1 MTPPLGA
8 FKAAV
13 FGAAG
18 VSTSDVIL
26 ISKTTMAG
34 EAYYRATFDSAY
46 VSAIFAFSGIVCDVN
61 DTDMTFQVS
70 TSGTSYGISAANVAW
85 RTINGTTYPSAGDS
99 FPNSS
104 MSQAAGTGY
113 LDLSNA
119 LSDDATY
126 DGSILNGFIQ
136 IYNPKSAV
144 YGKNFMSVEIGNVAS
159 GDSFGQW
166 GSSGYIDTASAL
178 DQIEFKLDNPAANMD
193 AGTISY
199 WGVK

>member
-61 DTDMTFQVS
+61 DTDMEFQVS

-85 RTINGTTYPSAGDS
+85 RTLNATDGTDGSS
-99 FPNSS
+99 FPKTS
-104 MSQAAGTGY
+104 MSQAAASSY
-113 LDLSNA
+113 MDLSENIT
-119 LSDDATY
+119 DDASI
-126 DGSILNGFIQ
+126 DGANTNGFIQ
-136 IYNPKSAV
+136 IYNPKSTTF
-144 YGKNFMSVEIGNVAS
+144 GKNFMSVQIGNVAS
-159 GDSFGQW
+159 GAAWGQW
-166 GSSGYIDTASAL
+166 GSSGYIDTTSAL